1 MRSAFLFVAGTL
13 GVLSAVAATPSTSQA
28 CCFGCG
34 GWGGGWG
41 GGWRGGYGYGY
52 APGYAYSPG
61 YSYAPGMQYMP
72 GQPMPGMQQRTPPVA
87 VSAKDDSFDSANL
100 TIQPGQTV
108 RFTNSGKHVH
118 TVTSND
124 NKFDSGDIPPG
135 RAFDVTFMSEG
146 TYKYHCK
153 HHKGMEGT
161 ITVKAAKSGG
171 GSGAKVGE

>member
-1 MRSAFLFVAGTL
+1 MRTAFLFVAGTL
-13 GVLSAVAATPSTSQA
+13 GLLTAVAATPTASQA
-28 CCFGCG
+28 CCWGCG

-41 GGWRGGYGYGY
+41 GGYGYGY
-52 APGYAYSPG
+52 APGY
-61 YSYAPGMQYMP
+61 SYAPGQYMP
-72 GQPMPGMQQRTPPVA
+72 AQPMPGMQPRMPGMQQRTVPVA
-87 VSAKDDSFDSANL
+87 VNVKDDSFDSANL

-108 RFTNSGKHVH
+108 RFTNNGKHVH